1 MPALSPS
8 RQAVRTM
15 KTVLYEIRDEVAVIT
30 LNRPERKNGL
40 TAEMLSSLFVAL
52 ARADDDVSARSV
64 VIRGAG
70 NVFSAGGDI
79 AVETK
84 GDTGSKPLPNFGRMA
99 SVAIRTRKPT
109 VAAIET
115 YCIGGALAIALL
127 CDVRFAAPSTVFST
141 AFTRIGV
148 VAELGIAWT
157 LPRVVGTGAALDLLL
172 SSRKLDTDE
181 ALRMGLVNFVAPSDR
196 LQSDAHEYAHE
207 LAQRSPASM
216 ATIKAQL
223 LAGYQESLDA
233 AFVASD
239 VRMADAVGE
248 PDWVEGYQAF
258 LAKRAPR
265 FSALAARDSNATT

>member
-1 MPALSPS
+1 
-8 RQAVRTM
+8 
-15 KTVLYEIRDEVAVIT
+15 
-30 LNRPERKNGL
+30 
-40 TAEMLSSLFVAL
+40 
-52 ARADDDVSARSV
+52 
-64 VIRGAG
+64 
-70 NVFSAGGDI
+70 
-79 AVETK
+79 
-84 GDTGSKPLPNFGRMA
+84 MA

-109 VAAIET
+109 VAEIET

-127 CDVRFAAPSTVFST
+127 CDVRFAAPSTMFST

-157 LPRVVGTGAALDLLL
+157 LPRVIGTSAALDLLL

-196 LQSDAHEYAHE
+196 LHSDAYEYAHE
-207 LAQRSPASM
+207 LAKRSPASM

-223 LAGYQESLDA
+223 LAGYQESLDD
-233 AFVASD
+233 AFVRSD
-239 VRMADAVGE
+239 VKMADAVGE

-265 FSALAARDSNATT
+265 FSALAARGSDASTGSLAPPVHD

>member
-1 MPALSPS
+1 
-8 RQAVRTM
+8 M
-15 KTVLYEIRDEVAVIT
+15 KTVLYEIRDEVAVVT

-40 TAEMLSSLFVAL
+40 TAEMLERLFAGL
-52 ARADDDVSARSV
+52 AHADNDVNARS
-64 VIRGAG
+64 ILLQGAG

-79 AVETK
+79 AEETA
-84 GDTGSKPLPNFGRMA
+84 GATGSNPLPDFGRMA
-99 SVAIRTRKPT
+99 SVAIRMRKPI

-127 CDVRFAAPSTVFST
+127 CDVRFAASSTIFST

-148 VAELGIAWT
+148 AAELGIAWT

-172 SSRKLDTDE
+172 SSRKLDADE
-181 ALRMGLVNFVAPSDR
+181 AHRIGLVNFLAPPDR
-196 LQSDAHEYAHE
+196 LHADAFHYARE
-207 LAQRSPASM
+207 LAKRSPTSM

-233 AFVASD
+233 AFARSD
-239 VRMADAVGE
+239 TEMAAAVSE
-248 PDWVEGYQAF
+248 FDWVEGYQAF

-265 FSALAARDSNATT
+265 FSALPARPPDASA